1 MNFCK
6 YKSFGRPKVSFRHE
20 ISISKLAQL
29 LVVLCPSI
37 TLREM
42 GNQQASFSN
51 EQIEQ
56 YQDCTFFTKKEI
68 IKLHSRFRE
77 LNPEVVPMNMQTEEG

>member
-1 MNFCK
+1 
-6 YKSFGRPKVSFRHE
+6 
-20 ISISKLAQL
+20 
-29 LVVLCPSI
+29 
-37 TLREM
+37 M

-68 IKLHSRFRE
+68 IKLHSRFHE
-77 LNPEVVPMNMQTEEG
+77 LNPEVVPMNMQTEEGWLFCKLSSMI